1 MTTVSITDSGDG
13 ASCRFRFR
21 FRVHGT
27 IGDNSID
34 KTGYF
39 IFSTTGWPTVGH
51 PDYALLGFQSKGSE
65 ASTIYQKVPTLV
77 TPDPFYCAFALKDN
91 ELVLITSR
99 ENNLSTTII
108 SNVVSGI
115 ITAHTKALGWLFGK
129 VW

>member
-1 MTTVSITDSGDG
+1 
-13 ASCRFRFR
+13 
-21 FRVHGT
+21 
-27 IGDNSID
+27 
-34 KTGYF
+34 
-39 IFSTTGWPTVGH
+39 
-51 PDYALLGFQSKGSE
+51 
-65 ASTIYQKVPTLV
+65 V